1 MTFKPSNKVYK
12 TQEIQ
17 GVSIPAIIQNGSY
30 HFVDLDVYE
39 NGRVY
44 CWNFHDFEIFKDEIK
59 QEWVVLGI
67 PDGENISI
75 FNLGNWKIKNS
86 KWIFNKNSFINYVES
101 LIQEMN
107 PQWKNIY
114 TYVEK
119 KLGEITIGENG
130 EGTIYKEKYPE
141 KPFNNG
147 KTHGKKINL
156 FYKEDKTYHLVKVLV
171 FADRTLQITRLETPF
186 EVNFE
191 EFKKL
196 VAEKKIITNPS
207 KNTIINI
214 YGLGSFT
221 IDKES
226 WSNDIEDILG
236 ELEET
241 FRELNNEPT
250 YFDLCKKA
258 FNEFK
263 NNPTE
268 TNKNQLKE
276 AYERVPEHQ
285 RIYLGDMDTKDIEIR
300 MIIYGKEEI
309 ENWSHYQLAKK
320 LGDELP
326 NIQIPEI
333 KDEEKRNK

>member
-1 MTFKPSNKVYK
+1 MTFKSSNKVYK

-17 GVSIPAIIQNGSY
+17 GVSIPAIIQNGGY
-30 HFVDLDVYE
+30 HFVDLDIYE

-59 QEWVVLGI
+59 QEWVVLNI
-67 PDGENISI
+67 PDRENISI
-75 FNLGNWKIKNS
+75 FNLGSWKIKNS
-86 KWIFNKNSFINYVES
+86 NWIFNKKSFIDYVES
-101 LIQEMN
+101 LIREMN

-114 TYVEK
+114 TYVERK
-119 KLGEITIGENG
+119 IGEVTIGENG
-130 EGTIYKEKYPE
+130 EGTIYKEKYPDN
-141 KPFNNG
+141 PFDT
-147 KTHGKKINL
+147 KKIDGKKINL
-156 FYKEDKTYHLVKVLV
+156 FYKENGTYHLVKVLA

-196 VAEKKIITNPS
+196 VAEKKIITNPP

-221 IDKES
+221 IDDKS

-241 FRELNNEPT
+241 FRKLNNEPT

-258 FNEFK
+258 FEEFK
-263 NNPTE
+263 NNPTLE
-268 TNKNQLKE
+268 NKNLLQE

-285 RIYLGDMDTKDIEIR
+285 QMYLGDMDTRDIEIR
-300 MIIYGKEEI
+300 MIIYGEEEI
-309 ENWSHYQLAKK
+309 ENWSHYQIAKK

-326 NIQIPEI
+326 NIEIPKI
-333 KDEEKRNK
+333 KDKNEE